1 MQKYVTKLQL
11 NTTNVARTLQMSP
24 NKSITTCTKYHCSSP
39 GTCFQDSNNN
49 PKIQKSRTPKHSV
62 PCTRAHVTRDN
73 NVVPWLGQSTD
84 TTAASESLNTRA
96 PNYCR
101 GWTSSQH
108 WQITNRLFGWS
119 ANIITMTQDPRSA
132 ESSTGTYNRPND
144 MEMSRLKV
152 THIIQNCQT
161 CYRYTWLKCH
171 LASHRVTTPN
181 Q

>member
-1 MQKYVTKLQL
+1 MQKYVTTLQL
-11 NTTNVARTLQMSP
+11 TNSTNIANVTNQLRHVPSTIVAVLVLVAKTP
-24 NKSITTCTKYHCSSP
+24 NK
-39 GTCFQDSNNN
+39 N
-49 PKIQKSRTPKHSV
+49 PKIQNAKHSV
-62 PCTRAHVTRDN
+62 PCTRAHVTRDD
-73 NVVPWLGQSTD
+73 NVVPRLGQSTD
-84 TTAASESLNTRA
+84 TPAASESLNTRA

-132 ESSTGTYNRPND
+132 ESSTGTYNRTND

-152 THIIQNCQT
+152 TNIIQNCQT
-161 CYRYTWLKCH
+161 CYWYTWLKGH
-171 LASHRVTTPN
+171 LASHRVITPN